1 MNFNS
6 VEEIVEYALGKE
18 KEAVEFYT
26 ELSQNE
32 TFAAAKKTFEQFANE
47 EKKHV
52 KLLEDLGSDK
62 VKIGEY
68 KFEWIPDMK
77 RSDYMVDVEYEPEM
91 HYTDILRLAMK
102 REEKALQLYNELAE
116 KAADKPDFVNVFKML
131 CQEEAKHK
139 QILETIYDDFMAEQG
154 D

>member
-1 MNFNS
+1 MS
-6 VEEIVEYALGKE
+6 
-18 KEAVEFYT
+18 
-26 ELSQNE
+26 SMPW
-32 TFAAAKKTFEQFANE
+32 AKKKRLWNFIRKSVRTKPSRLLRRRFLQFAEE

-52 KLLEDLGSDK
+52 KLLEDLGNDK

-77 RSDYMVDVEYEPEM
+77 RSDYMVDVEYEPGM

-102 REEKALQLYNELAE
+102 REEKALELYNELAG
-116 KAADKPDFVNVFKML
+116 KADKADFVNVFKML

>member
-26 ELSQNE
+26 EISQNE
-32 TFAAAKKTFEQFANE
+32 TYAAAQKTFLQFAEE

-52 KLLEDLGSDK
+52 KLLEDLGNDK

-77 RSDYMVDVEYEPEM
+77 RSDYMVDVEYEPGM

-102 REEKALQLYNELAE
+102 REEKALKLYNELLSKSE
-116 KAADKPDFVNVFKML
+116 DPNHKRVFKML

-139 QILETIYDDFMAEQG
+139 EFLETLYDDYMASQG

>member
-32 TFAAAKKTFEQFANE
+32 TFEAAKKTFLQFAEE

-52 KLLEDLGSDK
+52 KLLEDLGNDK
-62 VKIGEY
+62 VKIGDY

-77 RSDYMVDVEYEPEM
+77 RSDYMVDVAYEPGM

-102 REEKALQLYNELAE
+102 REEAALALYNELAG
-116 KAADKPDFVNVFKML
+116 KADEEDFVNVFKLL

-139 QILETIYDDFMAEQG
+139 QILETSYDDFMAEQG